1 MNASDVIDDRVV
13 LESGNVQYVACI
25 VPDFDPSN
33 PLKEWD
39 QSVSFYVPVWDCE
52 NRNQK
57 HVASLLDNEDGDIPV
72 DIWKICDQSQSLR
85 DKTTEAG
92 WYDDTYAHDWLTLLR
107 RCDPSGLYFIV
118 SIIDDRMGYRISFE
132 PDDDESTRD
141 YAIAYRTA
149 EEIRKDFGVKRI
161 TAKVRAQAEAN
172 IRADIKTQNAYF
184 AGEVFR
190 YYLIREELDDN
201 GETIDSQEIDCEP
214 YDAWG
219 WEQVEEL
226 YEYAKR
232 EAENDQFNREATASH
247 AILMLDTFDAAS
259 YHELSMDDV
268 VGAYEARLFAAFE
281 NLGNVTRQME
291 EEGYRPHVFF
301 G

>member
-13 LESGNVQYVACI
+13 LESGNTQYLACI
-25 VPDFDPSN
+25 IPDFDPGN

-39 QSVSFYVPVWDCE
+39 QSVSFYVPPWDYE
-52 NRNQK
+52 NRDRK
-57 HVASLLDNEDGDIPV
+57 HVASLLDGEDMPSSYDQV
-72 DIWKICDQSQSLR
+72 WRQSQKLR
-85 DKTTEAG
+85 DKTTEAS

-118 SIIDDRMGYRISFE
+118 QWNDSGYGDTLKFM

-184 AGEVFR
+184 AGDV
-190 YYLIREELDDN
+190 YGWYLLRQELDDD
-201 GETIDSQEIDCEP
+201 GETIESEDVASCYGYYGSDE
-214 YDAWG
+214 
-219 WEQVEEL
+219 WEYMYSE
-226 YEYAKR
+226 AKG
-232 EAENDQFNREATASH
+232 EAEACERNREASASH
-247 AILMLDTFDAAS
+247 AFHSLDLFDAAS
-259 YHELSMDDV
+259 YHDLSMDDV

-281 NLGNVTRQME
+281 NLGNVTRQLE
-291 EEGYRPHVFF
+291 EEGYRPHALF